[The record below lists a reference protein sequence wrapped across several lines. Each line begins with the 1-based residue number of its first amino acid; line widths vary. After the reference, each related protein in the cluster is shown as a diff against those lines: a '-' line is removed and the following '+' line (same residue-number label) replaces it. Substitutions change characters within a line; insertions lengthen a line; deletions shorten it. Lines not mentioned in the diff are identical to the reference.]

1 MSEVIAGTYQI
12 IKKIGSGGGGNVF
25 LAYHLRLDKKV
36 VLKADKRQLSTR
48 PELLR
53 VEVDVL
59 KHLSH
64 QYIPQVYD
72 FFVENDTVY
81 TAMAYIEGESFDKAL
96 KRGERFSQSQVIK
109 WGIQLLEALSYLHSP
124 IHGEP
129 PHGYTHSDIK
139 PANLMLTP
147 LGDICLIDFNISL
160 ALGEDTIIG
169 RSEGYASPEH
179 YGLDFSNDDGDTGTE
194 RVSGTEHSRGR
205 TSVFQRVASSF
216 SGRGTS
222 GSSGEANAYRGTT
235 GSSYRLVR
243 PDVRSDI
250 YSTGA
255 TLYHLL
261 SGKRPAAHAKKV
273 VPLSEKEFSP
283 QLVRIIRKAMEPNPN
298 RRYQT
303 ADEMLEALREIRNT
317 DPRVLRLKRERW
329 AVCTALSA
337 LCVAGA
343 CISFVGLK
351 RMETIEGWKNLSE
364 YSINAMQEGDLT
376 AAVEYALQAFPDKKS
391 PIQPGYIAE
400 AQNALTNA
408 LGVYDLSDGYKTH
421 GVLELPSAPLYL
433 SVSPN
438 GTTVSVVYSS
448 EAAVY
453 DMESLELLARLPA
466 AESALAEVEYLD
478 EDTILYAGA
487 EGISRYD
494 IDIGVVCWS
503 GEPATGIAVSADGS
517 RAAGIYRDDSHAV
530 VYDTENGNVTERVDL
545 SGRYQSV
552 VANDLFANPNDNL
565 LALNQDGTLL
575 AVSMADG
582 SLEIFDLE
590 GRGRDMTLLDNT
602 SGYTHFEGGFYQQY
616 FAFSASSASES
627 VFVVIDTQKMEQTG
641 GFHSASRFSV
651 QTDEDGIYVQT
662 ENLLVRIDPVSGE
675 QTPLVTTNEMI
686 RAYARGAENTLI
698 ATEEA
703 FSFFAPNAVEIESFE
718 QQTETDFVGL
728 AGDMAVLGSR
738 SAPVLRLLRYE
749 DHQDAEVFSYD
760 TSAVHDEAR
769 MSADGSRVMLFD
781 WQSFR
786 IYDRQGNLVNETLI
800 PNSGEVYDQQFR
812 RNENDSY
819 LEVIYNDGTSLMYSA
834 ADGSLIR
841 ELKNA
846 VPAADLYEEFSVNG
860 LRIESPLHGAPTA
873 YDEKT
878 GEKVGVLSE
887 KDYLTYVTSVGDNF
901 VAQFVTADGYC
912 YGRLLNEDCEVLAE
926 LPYLCDVINN
936 VLIFDYPTGD
946 LRQSRIYD
954 TEELLAAAHRVLGE
968 GQ

>member
-1 MSEVIAGTYQI
+1 MPEIIAGTYQI

-96 KRGERFSQSQVIK
+96 KRGERFSQPQVIK

-124 IHGEP
+124 IHGDP

-179 YGLDFSNDDGDTGTE
+179 YGLDFSDDDQDTGTGDT
-194 RVSGTEHSRGR
+194 VGTEHSRR
-205 TSVFQRVASSF
+205 NTSLFRRAASTL
-216 SGRGTS
+216 SGRSTS
-222 GSSGEANAYRGTT
+222 GSGGSGAYRGTT
-235 GSSYRLVR
+235 SSSYRLVR

-261 SGKRPAAHAKKV
+261 SGRRPAAHAKKV

-283 QLVRIIRKAMEPNPN
+283 QLVRIIRRAMEPNPN
-298 RRYQT
+298 RRYQS
-303 ADEMLEALREIRNT
+303 AEEMLEALRAIRNM
-317 DPRVLRLKRERW
+317 DPRVQRLKRERRI
-329 AVCTALSA
+329 VCAALAA

-343 CISFVGLK
+343 GTSFIGLK
-351 RMETIEGWKNLSE
+351 RMEITENWKNMAE
-364 YSINAMQEGDLT
+364 YSANALQDGDRT
-376 AAVEYALQAFPDKKS
+376 AALEYALQAFPEEK
-391 PIQPGYIAE
+391 PVIQPDYIAE

-408 LGVYDLSDGYKTH
+408 LGVYDLADGYKVH
-421 GVLELPSAPLYL
+421 GALELPSAPLYL
-433 SVSPN
+433 SISPD
-438 GTTVSVVYSS
+438 GTTVSAVYAS
-448 EAAVY
+448 AVAVY
-453 DMESLELLARLPA
+453 DTDSLELLATLPA
-466 AESALAEVEYLD
+466 AESALAEVEYMD
-478 EDTILYAGA
+478 ADTILYAGA

-494 IDIGVVCWS
+494 IGTGAVRWS
-503 GEPATGIAVSADGS
+503 GEPATGIAVSADGN
-517 RAAGIYRDDSHAV
+517 RAAGIYKDESRVS
-530 VYDTENGNVTERVDL
+530 VYDTESGQFVKQVNLNGR
-545 SGRYQSV
+545 RQSV
-552 VANDLFANPNDNL
+552 AANDLFANPNDNL
-565 LALNQDGTLL
+565 LALNEDGSLL
-575 AVSMADG
+575 AVSMEDG
-582 SLEIFDLE
+582 SLEIFDLTGGE
-590 GRGRDMTLLDNT
+590 DGMILLDDI

-616 FAFSASSASES
+616 FAFSASNAAES
-627 VFVVIDTQKMEQTG
+627 VFAVIDTEKKEQTG
-641 GFHSASRFSV
+641 GFQSASRFSV
-651 QTDEDGIYVQT
+651 QADQSGIYVQT

-675 QTPLVTTNEMI
+675 QTPLVTTNENI
-686 RAYARGAENTLI
+686 RTYARSTENTLI
-698 ATEEA
+698 ATEGA
-703 FSFFAPNAVEIESFE
+703 FSFFASNAVEIESFE
-718 QQTETDFVGL
+718 KQDDTDFVGL
-728 AGDMAVLGSR
+728 AGGMAVLGSR
-738 SAPVLRLLRYE
+738 SAPVLRLLKYE
-749 DHQDAEVFSYD
+749 DHKDAEVFSYD

-769 MSADGSRVMLFD
+769 VSADGTRVMLFD

-786 IYDRQGNLVNETLI
+786 IYDRQGNLVNETEI
-800 PNSGEVYDQQFR
+800 PSADEVYDQQFR
-812 RNENDSY
+812 RDRGTSY

-834 ADGSLIR
+834 EDGSLLR
-841 ELKNA
+841 ESKNTA
-846 VPAADLYEEFSVNG
+846 PAGDLYEEFSVNG

-878 GEKVGVLSE
+878 GKQVGVLSE
-887 KDYLTYVTSVGDNF
+887 EDYLTYVTSVGDNF

-912 YGRLLNEDCEVLAE
+912 YGRLLNGDCQVLAE
-926 LPYLCDVINN
+926 LPYLCDVINH

-946 LRQSRIYD
+946 LRQSHIFD
-954 TEELLAAAHRVLGE
+954 TEELLAAAHMVLGE